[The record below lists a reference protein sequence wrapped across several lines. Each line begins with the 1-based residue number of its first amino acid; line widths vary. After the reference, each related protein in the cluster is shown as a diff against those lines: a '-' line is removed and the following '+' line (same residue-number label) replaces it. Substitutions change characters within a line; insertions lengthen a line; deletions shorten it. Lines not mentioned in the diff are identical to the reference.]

1 MRVGTANNIK
11 FESLDDLFAI
21 PKTNDEQLISMIPI
35 VELYPFENHPY
46 RVVDDTKM
54 DDLVESVKEKGV
66 LEPGIVRKR
75 SMGGYEI
82 ISGHRRKRACELAGI
97 DVMPVFIKELADDE
111 AAVMMVD
118 ANNQREELL
127 FSEKAW
133 AYRIKHDA
141 LKHQGKKMDIGSA
154 EQIGKDVGESARQVK
169 RYIRLTYLIKEI
181 LDLVDDGKIK
191 FLAGE
196 RLSYLDKEEQ
206 EILLQYIISNG
217 VYPSPEIASKLKQ
230 LSMDGDLTEPAL
242 EQTLLNRKKENRS
255 FTMSAKTLKKYFP
268 DDQGAQEEID
278 QVIIDLLEKRNRG
291 L

>member
-21 PKTNDEQLISMIPI
+21 PKTNDEQLISMVPI

-154 EQIGKDVGESARQVK
+154 EQIGKDVGESVRQVK

-268 DDQGAQEEID
+268 DDVSKEEIE
-278 QVIIDLLEKRNRG
+278 QVIIELLEKRNRG

>member
-1 MRVGTANNIK
+1 MREGTAKNIK

-21 PKTNDEQLISMIPI
+21 PKTDDEQLISMISI
-35 VELYPFENHPY
+35 EELYPFENHPY

-54 DDLVESVKEKGV
+54 DELVESIKDNGV
-66 LEPGIVRKR
+66 LEPAIVRKR
-75 SMGGYEI
+75 SAGGYEI
-82 ISGHRRKRACELAGI
+82 ISGHRRKRACELVGI
-97 DVMPVFIKELADDE
+97 PTMPVFIKELSDDE

-133 AYRIKHDA
+133 AYRIKHEA
-141 LKHQGKKMDIGSA
+141 LKHQGRKMDIGSA
-154 EQIGKDVGESARQVK
+154 EQIGKDVGASVRQIK
-169 RYIRLTYLIKEI
+169 RYIRLTYLIKGI
-181 LDLVDDGKIK
+181 LDLLDEGKIT

-206 EILLQYIISNG
+206 EILLQYINANG
-217 VYPSPEIASKLKQ
+217 VYPSTEIAAKLKQ
-230 LSMDGDLTEPAL
+230 LSMDGDLTELAL

-255 FTMSAKTLKKYFP
+255 ITMSAKTLRKYFS
-268 DDQGAQEEID
+268 DDVSIEEIE
-278 QVIIDLLEKRNRG
+278 QIIIELLEKRNRG

>member
-21 PKTNDEQLISMIPI
+21 PKTNDEQLISMVPI

-154 EQIGKDVGESARQVK
+154 EQIGKDVGESVRQVK

-255 FTMSAKTLKKYFP
+255 FTMSTKTLKKYFP
-268 DDQGAQEEID
+268 DDVSKEEIE
-278 QVIIDLLEKRNRG
+278 QVIIELLEKRNRG

>member
-1 MRVGTANNIK
+1 MV
-11 FESLDDLFAI
+11 
-21 PKTNDEQLISMIPI
+21 PI

-54 DDLVESVKEKGV
+54 DELVESIKDNGV
-66 LEPGIVRKR
+66 LEPAIVRKR
-75 SMGGYEI
+75 SAGGYEI
-82 ISGHRRKRACELAGI
+82 ISGHRRKRACELVG
-97 DVMPVFIKELADDE
+97 VQTMPVFIKELSDDE

-133 AYRIKHDA
+133 AYRIKHEA
-141 LKHQGKKMDIGSA
+141 LKHQGKKKDFDSS
-154 EQIGKDVGESARQVK
+154 EQIGMTVGESGRHIK
-169 RYIRLTYLIKEI
+169 RYIRLTYLIKGI
-181 LDLVDDGKIK
+181 LDLVDDEKIK

-206 EILLQYIISNG
+206 EILLQYINANG
-217 VYPSPEIASKLKQ
+217 VYPSMEIAAKLKQ
-230 LSMDGDLTEPAL
+230 LSMDGDLTELAL

-255 FTMSAKTLKKYFP
+255 ITMSAKTLRKYFS
-268 DDQGAQEEID
+268 DDVSKEEIE
-278 QVIIDLLEKRNRG
+278 QIIIELLEKRNRG